1 MKNLLKFLL
10 LVLVLSAGVSLLYD
24 YQLRNGRLRLGGP
37 RATPEKY
44 SLADQPAVDP
54 KTVASLASLS

>member
-24 YQLRNGRLRLGGP
+24 YQLRHGRLNLTDRSV
-37 RATPEKY
+37 PEK
-44 SLADQPAVDP
+44 SRSSGRSVKCRQ
-54 KTVASLASLS
+54 

>member
-24 YQLRNGRLRLGGP
+24 YQLRHGRLNLTERP
-37 RATPEKY
+37 MPEKY
-44 SLADQPAVDP
+44 TLADSPAVD
-54 KTVASLASLS
+54 S

>member
-24 YQLRNGRLRLGGP
+24 YQLRHGRLNLTDRSMPGKIHARGQSGGGF
-37 RATPEKY
+37 E
-44 SLADQPAVDP
+44 ADRE
-54 KTVASLASLS
+54 SCFIE